1 MGNSAADVALL
12 SSRLASLCTVSAGF
26 AASTPF
32 LRGLLDK
39 WHIKPLGFAREEYKS
54 VVSQYTDKAYS
65 KANKEATRALLHSW
79 MAQIVTDVAAARGM
93 TTAQVVCTSSSDA
106 HATNKSRLA
115 GRGDAVACV
124 P

>member
-1 MGNSAADVALL
+1 MGKSAAYVALL
-12 SSRLASLCTVSAGF
+12 SSQLASLCAVSAGF

-54 VVSQYTDKAYS
+54 VVSQYTDKEYN
-65 KANKEATRALLHSW
+65 KANKEATKALLHSW

-93 TTAQVVCTSSSDA
+93 TTAQVGCTSSSVV
-106 HATNKSRLA
+106 HAMDKTPIA
-115 GRGDAVACV
+115 GRGDALSCV

>member
-1 MGNSAADVALL
+1 M
-12 SSRLASLCTVSAGF
+12 SAGF

-32 LRGLLDK
+32 LRGLLDR

-54 VVSQYTDKAYS
+54 VVSQYTDKEYS

-93 TTAQVVCTSSSDA
+93 TTAKVVCTSSSDV
-106 HATNKSRLA
+106 HFMHKIPLA
-115 GRGDAVACV
+115 GRGGALFMYLDAA
-124 P
+124 

>member
-1 MGNSAADVALL
+1 
-12 SSRLASLCTVSAGF
+12 VSAGF

-39 WHIKPLGFAREEYKS
+39 WHIEPLGFAREEYKS
-54 VVSQYTDKAYS
+54 VVSQYTDKEYS

-79 MAQIVTDVAAARGM
+79 MAQIVTDVAAARGI
-93 TTAQVVCTSSSDA
+93 TIAQVGHTSSSDV
-106 HATNKSRLA
+106 HVMNKTPLA
-115 GRGDAVACV
+115 GRGDALSCV